1 VRASFILAAAIASY
15 LVFAGTTL
23 YAIAFF
29 GNFVAPRTI
38 DGFPVVPLRDA
49 LAVNVG
55 LVCMFAVQHSGMAR
69 PAFKRWLRRVVPSGL
84 ERSAFVFASSL
95 ALITIIVFW
104 QPMGSVV
111 WAVDSAG
118 GRVAVNAAYLGGW
131 ALALGATFLTDHW
144 ATFGVRQALAAARN
158 EPAPAPR
165 FETPGAYRVVRQ
177 PILSG
182 WLVLLWAAPTM
193 TMTRLVFAV
202 AMTAYVLAGTRLREA
217 ALLRE
222 FDTYGQYI
230 RKVPMFLPS
239 PRRRLQPGG
248 DD

>member
-1 VRASFILAAAIASY
+1 VKASLTLAAAIASY
-15 LVFAGTTL
+15 LVFAGTTF

-49 LAVNVG
+49 LAVNLG
-55 LVCMFAVQHSGMAR
+55 LVCLFALQHSGMAR
-69 PAFKRWLRRVVPSGL
+69 PAFKRWLRRALPAGL
-84 ERSAFVFASSL
+84 ERSAFVLASSL
-95 ALITIIVFW
+95 ALIAIIVFW

-111 WAVDSAG
+111 WAVDSTAG
-118 GRVAVNAAYLGGW
+118 RFVVNAAYLAGW
-131 ALALGATFLTDHW
+131 TLAIGATFLTDHW

-158 EPAPAPR
+158 EQAPALR
-165 FETPGAYRVVRQ
+165 FETPGAYRLVRH

-182 WLVLLWAAPTM
+182 WLILLWAAPTM
-193 TMTRLVFAV
+193 TMTRLVLAV

-222 FDTYGQYI
+222 FENYAQYI

-239 PRRRLQPGG
+239 PRRRLRAGG

>member
-1 VRASFILAAAIASY
+1 MKAGLIVTAAIASY

-38 DGFPVVPLRDA
+38 DGFPVVPFRDA
-49 LAVNVG
+49 LAVNLG
-55 LVCMFAVQHSGMAR
+55 LVCLFAVQHSGMAR
-69 PAFKRWLRRVVPSGL
+69 PAFKRWLRRVLPAGL

-95 ALITIIVFW
+95 ALVTIIVFW

-111 WAVDSAG
+111 WAVDSAA
-118 GRVAVNAAYLGGW
+118 GRVVENAAYFAGW
-131 ALALGATFLTDHW
+131 TLALGATFLTDHW
-144 ATFGVRQALAAARN
+144 ATFGVRQALAAARD
-158 EPAPAPR
+158 EREPAPR
-165 FETPGAYRVVRQ
+165 FETPGAYRLVRH

-193 TMTRLVFAV
+193 TMTRLVLAV
-202 AMTAYVLAGTRLREA
+202 TMTAYVLAGTRLREA

-222 FDTYGQYI
+222 FETYAQYI

-239 PRRRLQPGG
+239 PRRRLRASG